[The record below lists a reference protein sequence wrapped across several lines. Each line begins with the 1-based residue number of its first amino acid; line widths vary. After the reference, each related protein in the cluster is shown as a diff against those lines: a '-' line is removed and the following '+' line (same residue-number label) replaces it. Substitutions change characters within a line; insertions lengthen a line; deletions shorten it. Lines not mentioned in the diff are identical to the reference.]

1 MNWLS
6 VKTEEVEGKAS
17 LAERGYWAV
26 TIQGRS
32 GQKAGSVG
40 SSGPAPWIPHLPA
53 VWPGACYL
61 TSLCLNFL
69 TP

>member
-6 VKTEEVEGKAS
+6 VKTEEVEGKVS

-40 SSGPAPWIPHLPA
+40 SSGPAPWLPHL
-53 VWPGACYL
+53 L
-61 TSLCLNFL
+61 LCGLEHV
-69 TP
+69 T